1 MTDKELT
8 DDELE
13 QAAGALRDARPK
25 ESDLDP
31 NSGTVSGWPEVTEQ
45 KPKPEIKSVGGL
57 GSPSYQ

>member
-1 MTDKELT
+1 VTDKELT

-13 QAAGALRDARPK
+13 QAAGALKDARVK

-31 NSGTVSGWPEVTEQ
+31 GAEPVSGWPEFSTQ
-45 KPKPEIKSVGGL
+45 KPKPEITGTGSL